1 MTKTFFLLL
10 LLLLPPAPLLAGGPP
25 PVREMPALDYSSVL
39 NALLKLGKFKPDSAE
54 FLDAYAMAVH
64 CDVVKGSFA
73 DEFRWNEAREALKK
87 WIAIRGPKLPT
98 RLAVKKKILFDRYD
112 PTAKYYLFN
121 KDTQLQKINTF
132 NTNPRPNEE
141 ACDKPVA
148 MLLPA
153 RFEVVTNNPL
163 SIPGL
168 RLSQEQAKD
177 LHQKFEQVGNKRHL
191 VYIRFNVD
199 ILDADYIGPSFFTKD
214 TKGAHDSVWKVKA
227 TLHSVEFFSDPSYR
241 NRFYYYVPL

>member
-1 MTKTFFLLL
+1 MAKKIILLL
-10 LLLLPPAPLLAGGPP
+10 LLLLPAPLLAGTP
-25 PVREMPALDYSSVL
+25 PVREMPVLDYISVL
-39 NALLKLGKFKPDSAE
+39 NALLKLGKFKPDSPE
-54 FLDAYAMAVH
+54 FLDAYSMAVH

-73 DEFRWNEAREALKK
+73 DEFRWNEAREAMKK

-98 RLAVKKKILFDRYD
+98 RLSVKKKILFSRYD
-112 PTAKYYLFN
+112 VTTKYYLFD

-132 NTNPRPNEE
+132 NTNPRPNDE
-141 ACDKPVA
+141 ACDKPIT

-163 SIPGL
+163 TTPGL

-177 LHQKFEQVGNKRHL
+177 LHQKFEQIGNKRRL

-199 ILDADYIGPSFFTKD
+199 ILDADYIGPSFFSKD
-214 TKGAHDSVWKVKA
+214 MKGARDSIWKVKA
-227 TLHSVEFFSDPSYR
+227 SLHSVEFFSDPNYR